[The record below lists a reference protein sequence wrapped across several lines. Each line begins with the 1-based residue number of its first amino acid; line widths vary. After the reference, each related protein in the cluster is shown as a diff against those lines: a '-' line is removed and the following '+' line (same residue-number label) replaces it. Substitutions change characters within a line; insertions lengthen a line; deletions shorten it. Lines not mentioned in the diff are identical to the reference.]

1 MKSFNLKSLSFFIA
15 LLFSSSLLFTSCE
28 DDITDEPDFPDT
40 LTEVLADDFELTMM
54 AEAIELTSLTS
65 QLNNAIDGVTLFAPT
80 NTAFST
86 FLSNAGYYSLNEV
99 PTEDLKKILL
109 YHTINGNVGSFAL
122 EDGYLNT
129 LAQADVDGAPF
140 LSLRVDPTNN
150 TLNNTAEITSFDID
164 GIGNT
169 IHVIDAVNTIP
180 DVVDAA
186 DNDGRLARL
195 VVELAT
201 AGLAGDLQT
210 DGPFTIFAPNDDA
223 IQWGTSMGI
232 VDVSQ
237 ILLDHVIA
245 GNFRSEDLTHDML
258 IQTEGMDNINDYR
271 LRITQLG
278 EETEI
283 KIVEADNTNVAIAT
297 VLAIDIQANNGVLHI
312 IDNVI
317 VFPQ

>member
-1 MKSFNLKSLSFFIA
+1 MKSLNLKSLSFFIA
-15 LLFSSSLLFTSCE
+15 LLFSGSLLFTSCE
-28 DDITDEPDFPDT
+28 DDMTDEPNFPDT
-40 LTEVLADDFELTMM
+40 LTEVLADDSELTMIV
-54 AEAIELTSLTS
+54 EAIELTSLTS
-65 QLNNAIDGVTLFAPT
+65 QLNNTIDGVTIFAPT
-80 NTAFST
+80 NTAFNT
-86 FLSNAGYYSLNEV
+86 FLSNAGLYSLDEV
-99 PTEDLKKILL
+99 DVEDLKKILL
-109 YHTINGNVGSFAL
+109 YHTLDGNVGSFDL
-122 EDGYLNT
+122 EDGYVNT
-129 LAQADVDGAPF
+129 LAEADVDGAPF

-150 TLNNTAEITSFDID
+150 TLNNTTDITSFDID

-169 IHVIDAVNTIP
+169 IHVINAVNTIP

-186 DNDGRLARL
+186 DNDGRLGRL
-195 VVELAT
+195 VLELET
-201 AGLAGDLQT
+201 ASLSGDLQT

-232 VDVSQ
+232 ADVSQ

-245 GNFRSEDLTHDML
+245 GNFRSEDLSHDML
-258 IQTEGMDNINDYR
+258 LQSLGMDNVNDYR
-271 LRITQLG
+271 LRITQIG

-297 VLAIDIQANNGVLHI
+297 VLVTDIQANNGVLHI